1 MNPNNSPDHLSQS
14 VGATG
19 PVHKKQGRNQHELM
33 TRAYEEFLVEINTC
47 NDNDLS
53 ESIPAI
59 TGQIMLHFEKIYPFI
74 SGKIANSLSASV

>member
-1 MNPNNSPDHLSQS
+1 MSPNNSPDHLSQS

-19 PVHKKQGRNQHELM
+19 PVYKKQGRNQHELM
-33 TRAYEEFLVEINTC
+33 TRAYEDFVVEIN
-47 NDNDLS
+47 
-53 ESIPAI
+53 IPAI